1 MLRTRK
7 EKENKGR
14 VLRQGQGYL
23 GSSSSIK
30 GDREEEEKPKG
41 RKKMIMIKGEKN
53 KVENRVVECIN
64 KSKFYS
70 LK

>member
-1 MLRTRK
+1 M
-7 EKENKGR
+7 
-14 VLRQGQGYL
+14 